1 VNEKDLS
8 IVIVNHNAKNY
19 LKNSVES
26 IIKNLTGVRY
36 EIIVIDNASVD
47 GSAAMM
53 RQFFPQAKTISAPR
67 NLGFARAN
75 NLGIKEATGKY
86 ILLLNNDMVVIDGA
100 INKLLEFINSNS
112 KIGIATGKLIEENG
126 KVQRNCRSFPITPF
140 DAIFGRASL
149 LSKLFPWNPIT
160 RRNTLSDINKSAPS
174 AVDWVSGACM
184 LVRREVFE
192 KVGLLDEAFFMYWE
206 DADLCVRTE
215 AAGWEVRFN
224 PDAEFIHFTGRGGG
238 KRSLKLK
245 LFTMYQM
252 HRSAYWYFRKH
263 YYKTLIHPM
272 AAVAYLGMVFLITG
286 KVGIEIISHI
296 FLKITKPFINGGANA

>member
-1 VNEKDLS
+1 MNEKDLS
-8 IVIVNHNAKNY
+8 IVIVNNNAKNY

-140 DAIFGRASL
+140 DAIFGRASQIGRA
-149 LSKLFPWNPIT
+149 S
-160 RRNTLSDINKSAPS
+160 
-174 AVDWVSGACM
+174 C
-184 LVRREVFE
+184 RERV
-192 KVGLLDEAFFMYWE
+192 
-206 DADLCVRTE
+206 
-215 AAGWEVRFN
+215 
-224 PDAEFIHFTGRGGG
+224 
-238 KRSLKLK
+238 
-245 LFTMYQM
+245 
-252 HRSAYWYFRKH
+252 
-263 YYKTLIHPM
+263 
-272 AAVAYLGMVFLITG
+272 
-286 KVGIEIISHI
+286 
-296 FLKITKPFINGGANA
+296 